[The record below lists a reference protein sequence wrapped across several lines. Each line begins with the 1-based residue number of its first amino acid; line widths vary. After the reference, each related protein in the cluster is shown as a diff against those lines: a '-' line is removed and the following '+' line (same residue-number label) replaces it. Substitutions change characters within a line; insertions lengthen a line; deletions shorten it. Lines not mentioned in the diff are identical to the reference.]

1 MYVDALTLAA
11 VVDELGLLLKN
22 ARIDTIIQPTEH
34 ALALQ
39 CYAPGTIEQGG
50 ANRWLYLST
59 HPQLARVHITA
70 RKPQKV
76 ASEPPAFVMLLRKHL
91 EGARI
96 ESISQPRWERI
107 IEITTG
113 YRTDP
118 DTDERTRFRLII
130 EIMGRLSNIILCD
143 EEGMI
148 LGSIKR
154 VGADVNRYRTIAAG
168 VRYVPPPP
176 QQRMFAG
183 QALSRLEPTTITA
196 AQLSIAAAEDV
207 TTTLNEAAQP
217 ATEKPR
223 KGRTKAPEQPRLW
236 QLLSRHSLGLSA
248 LLAKEIVYRTTEDTE
263 TTVARSNEA
272 IWEELAW
279 NARDLTGLYDTH
291 AWQPRLLERTKLSN
305 DPTAPPQKILI
316 AFAVYML
323 EQYTLATD
331 VHVRTSP
338 SINVILD
345 DYYAQ
350 AEWFDAMEGVRA
362 PTRKVLQT
370 QRERCK
376 RKAVLLEKEMQVSE
390 EANQY
395 RLYGDL
401 LLAHQYAVQQ
411 GQSSAKLQNFFNTID
426 GEENTLVTVPLD
438 PRFDAIGNSNRYFTK
453 YRKLR
458 RALTLVPEQI
468 EQNAAE
474 LATIEQLLAD
484 LALAETPQEVVLVNA
499 EVQALGYIRGKNIVL
514 DKRAQKAAKKAKS
527 GNKQGK
533 AKASGPG
540 GGMPLHV
547 QSRDGFT
554 ILIGKNSRQ
563 NEEVTFRQATSNDMW
578 LHARNIPG
586 SHVIIKAAGRD
597 IPRSTIE
604 QAASL
609 AAYYSQARGST
620 HVPIDYTLQKH
631 VKHMKGGGPGMV
643 TYERERTIE
652 AEPEN
657 AVVLVK

>member
-1 MYVDALTLAA
+1 MYVDAITLAA
-11 VVDELGLLLKN
+11 VVDELSLLLKN

-39 CYAPGTIEQGG
+39 CYAPGTLEQGG
-50 ANRWLYLST
+50 ANRWFYLST

-70 RKPQKV
+70 RKPQRV
-76 ASEPPAFVMLLRKHL
+76 ASEPPPFVMLLRKHL

-96 ESISQPRWERI
+96 ESITQPRWERV

-143 EEGMI
+143 EEGII

-168 VRYVPPPP
+168 VKYVPPPP
-176 QQRMFAG
+176 QHRTFAG
-183 QALSRLEPTTITA
+183 QSLPRLEPTTLTA
-196 AQLSIAAAEDV
+196 AQLSIAAAED
-207 TTTLNEAAQP
+207 
-217 ATEKPR
+217 ATHEESEPPTSEKPR
-223 KGRTKAPEQPRLW
+223 KGRAKAPEQPKLW
-236 QLLSRHSLGLSA
+236 QLLMRQTLGLSA
-248 LLAKEIVYRTTEDTE
+248 LLAKEIVYRTTEDAE
-263 TTVARSNEA
+263 TTVAQSNEDV
-272 IWEELAW
+272 WEELAW
-279 NARDLTGLYDTH
+279 NARDLTSLYDTH
-291 AWQPRLLERTKLSN
+291 AWQPHLLERTKQSE
-305 DPTAPPQKILI
+305 DPTAPPQKLLI

-323 EQYTLATD
+323 EQYALTTD

-350 AEWFDAMEGVRA
+350 AEWFDAMEGVRG

-370 QRERCK
+370 QRDRCK
-376 RKAVLLEKEMQVSE
+376 RKAVLLEKEMQASE

-401 LLAHQYAVQQ
+401 LLAHQYDVQQ
-411 GQSSAKLQNFFNTID
+411 GQSSAKLQNFFDTT
-426 GEENTLVTVPLD
+426 EESENALVTVPLD
-438 PRFDAIGNSNRYFTK
+438 PRFDAIGNSTRYFTK

-458 RALTLVPEQI
+458 RALTLVPDQI

-474 LATIEQLLAD
+474 LATIEQLLTD
-484 LALAETPQEVVLVNA
+484 LALAETPQEVTLVNA
-499 EVQALGYIRGKNIVL
+499 EVQSLGYIRGKNIVL

-533 AKASGPG
+533 TKPAGPG
-540 GGMPLHV
+540 GGTPLRV

-604 QAASL
+604 QAASI

-620 HVPIDYTLQKH
+620 HVPIDYTLQKN

-643 TYERERTIE
+643 IYERERTIE

-657 AVVLVK
+657 NL

>member
-1 MYVDALTLAA
+1 MYVDAITLAA

-39 CYAPGTIEQGG
+39 CYAPGTLEQGG

-70 RKPQKV
+70 RKPQRV
-76 ASEPPAFVMLLRKHL
+76 ASEPPPFVMLLRKHL

-96 ESISQPRWERI
+96 ESIRQPRWERVV
-107 IEITTG
+107 EITTG

-143 EEGMI
+143 EEGII

-168 VRYVPPPP
+168 VKYVPPPP
-176 QQRMFAG
+176 QYRTFAG
-183 QALSRLEPTTITA
+183 QSLPRLEPTTLTA
-196 AQLSIAAAEDV
+196 SQLSIAAAEDKS
-207 TTTLNEAAQP
+207 NEGSEHSAS
-217 ATEKPR
+217 EKPR
-223 KGRTKAPEQPRLW
+223 KGRAKALEQPKLW
-236 QLLSRHSLGLSA
+236 QLLMRQMLGMSA
-248 LLAKEIVYRTTEDTE
+248 LLAKEIVYRTTEDAE
-263 TTVARSNEA
+263 TTVAQSNED

-279 NARDLTGLYDTH
+279 NARDLTTLYDTH
-291 AWQPRLLERTKLSN
+291 AWQPRLLERTKQGDDS
-305 DPTAPPQKILI
+305 TAPSQKLLI

-323 EQYTLATD
+323 DQYALETD
-331 VHVRTSP
+331 IHVRTSP

-350 AEWFDAMEGVRA
+350 AEWFDAMEGVRG

-370 QRERCK
+370 QRDRCK
-376 RKAVLLEKEMQVSE
+376 RKAVLLEQEMQTSE
-390 EANQY
+390 EANSY

-401 LLAHQYAVQQ
+401 LLAHQYDVQQ
-411 GQSSAKLQNFFNTID
+411 GQSSAKLQNFFNTAEGAHDMFI
-426 GEENTLVTVPLD
+426 TVPLD

-458 RALTLVPEQI
+458 RALTLVPDQI
-468 EQNAAE
+468 EQNSAE
-474 LATIEQLLAD
+474 LATIEQLLTD
-484 LALAETPQEVVLVNA
+484 LVLAETPQEVTLVNA
-499 EVQALGYIRGKNIVL
+499 EVQSLGYIRGKNIVL

-533 AKASGPG
+533 VKQAGPG
-540 GGMPLHV
+540 GGTPLRV
-547 QSRDGFT
+547 QSRDGFI

-604 QAASL
+604 QAARI

-620 HVPIDYTLQKH
+620 HVPIDYTLQKN

-643 TYERERTIE
+643 IYERERTIE
-652 AEPEN
+652 AEPDN
-657 AVVLVK
+657 NI